1 MKKKINNLKIL
12 FHNELNKLKN
22 YYQIKNCKKLL
33 KKNNLKEEWSSSFRD
48 LVNDGLTKLPIKIEI
63 PDIIQQSEFFCENQN
78 YKNFIILENPLPK
91 FDQYGKAQIEINI
104 NSLIFRKIFSK
115 DLFNLINLY
124 YKKNFWLRNSPVIIL
139 DKKNE
144 RTNIHDQSF
153 FHLDHCE
160 RQLSLVILLNK
171 ITTKNTHTEY
181 IKSSNNNSWFLSGHN
196 RKKKAFIKKI
206 NEIKKNNS
214 IIKIIGEP
222 GDVFLFDAG
231 NGLHKGIYGDDR
243 VLIHLNFAQMRL
255 YANYD
260 EDFEKKEL
268 LKKNLHYNI
277 NMDESLK
284 KFLNENS
291 WKKSNFKYLKRFD

>member
-1 MKKKINNLKIL
+1 MKKKIGNFKIL
-12 FHNELNKLKN
+12 FYNELNKLKN

-33 KKNNLKEEWSSSFRD
+33 KKNNLREEWSSSFKD
-48 LVNDGLTKLPIKIEI
+48 LVNNGLTKLPIKIEI
-63 PDIIQQSEFFCENQN
+63 PDIIQQPEYFCENQN
-78 YKNFIILENPLPK
+78 FNNFIILENPLPK
-91 FDQYGKAQIEINI
+91 FDRYGKTQIEINI

-115 DLFNLINLY
+115 DLFDLINLY
-124 YKKNFWLRNSPVIIL
+124 YNKNFWLRNSPIIIL
-139 DKKNE
+139 DKKNK

-171 ITTKNTHTEY
+171 ITADNTHTEY
-181 IKSSNNNSWFLSGHN
+181 IKSSNNFSWFLSGHN
-196 RKKKAFIKKI
+196 RQKDSFIKI
-206 NEIKKNNS
+206 V
-214 IIKIIGEP
+214 GEP
-222 GDVFLFDAG
+222 GEVFLFDAG

-255 YANYD
+255 YASYD

-268 LKKNLHYNI
+268 QKKNLHYSINI
-277 NMDESLK
+277 DESFR

-291 WKKSNFKYLKRFD
+291 WRMSNFKYLTRSD